1 MPTEKK
7 VKVVDNLEQLFS
19 KCTIGIMTDYRGLT
33 AAEMNE
39 LRRRLREAG
48 VEYKVVKNTLARL
61 AARKA
66 GREELASF
74 FDGPVAIAFGY
85 GDILQPARVLARYI
99 QEAKS
104 VMSIKGGF
112 LPEELL
118 TSEEVMTL
126 SAIPSREALIARILA
141 EVQRP
146 MVALVSYLSAPMQGL
161 TGVLQARIQQ
171 LEGG

>member
-7 VKVVDNLEQLFS
+7 VKVVDSLEQLFS

-48 VEYKVVKNTLARL
+48 VEYRVVKNTLARL

>member
-7 VKVVDNLEQLFS
+7 TKVVENLEQLLS
-19 KCTIGIMTDYRGLT
+19 RCTIGIMTDYRGLS

-39 LRRRLREAG
+39 LRHRLREAG
-48 VEYKVVKNTLARL
+48 VEYRVVKNTLARI
-61 AARKA
+61 AARKM

-85 GDILQPARVLARYI
+85 GDILQPARVLAGYI
-99 QEAKS
+99 GETKS

-112 LPEELL
+112 LPERLL
-118 TSEEVMTL
+118 SSDEIMTL
-126 SAIPSREALIARILA
+126 SAIPSTEALIARILA

-146 MVALVSYLSAPMQGL
+146 IVALVSYLSAPMQGL
-161 TGVLQARIQQ
+161 VGVLQARIQQ

>member
-7 VKVVDNLEQLFS
+7 TKVIENLEQLLS
-19 KCTIGIMTDYRGLT
+19 RCTIGIMTDYRGLS

-39 LRRRLREAG
+39 LRHRLREAG
-48 VEYKVVKNTLARL
+48 VEYRVVKNTLARI
-61 AARKA
+61 AAQKM
-66 GREELASF
+66 GREELTSF

-85 GDILQPARVLARYI
+85 DDILAPARVLAGYI
-99 QEAKS
+99 QDTKS

-112 LPEELL
+112 LPEKLL
-118 TSEEVMTL
+118 TSDEVMTL
-126 SAIPSREALIARILA
+126 SAIPSTEALIARILA

-146 MVALVSYLSAPMQGL
+146 IVALVSYLSAPMQGL
-161 TGVLQARIQQ
+161 VGVLQARIQQ

>member
-7 VKVVDNLEQLFS
+7 VKVVDSLEQLFS

-48 VEYKVVKNTLARL
+48 VDYKVVKNTLARL

-74 FDGPVAIAFGY
+74 FDGPVAVAFGY
-85 GDILQPARVLARYI
+85 GDILEPARVLAGYI
-99 QEAKS
+99 QSTKS

-112 LPEELL
+112 LAEELL
-118 TSEEVMTL
+118 TSDEVMTL
-126 SAIPSREALIARILA
+126 SAIPSREVLIARILA

-161 TGVLQARIQQ
+161 VGVLQARIQQ

>member
-7 VKVVDNLEQLFS
+7 TKVVENLEQLLS
-19 KCTIGIMTDYRGLT
+19 RCTIGIMTDYRGLS

-39 LRRRLREAG
+39 LRHRLREAG
-48 VEYKVVKNTLARL
+48 VEYRVVKNTLARI
-61 AARKA
+61 AARKV
-66 GREELASF
+66 GREELVSF

-85 GDILQPARVLARYI
+85 GDILQPARVLAGYI
-99 QEAKS
+99 GETKS

-112 LPEELL
+112 LPERLL
-118 TSEEVMTL
+118 SSDDIMTL
-126 SAIPSREALIARILA
+126 SAIPSTEALIARILA

-146 MVALVSYLSAPMQGL
+146 IVALVSYLSAPMQGL
-161 TGVLQARIQQ
+161 VGVLQARIQQ